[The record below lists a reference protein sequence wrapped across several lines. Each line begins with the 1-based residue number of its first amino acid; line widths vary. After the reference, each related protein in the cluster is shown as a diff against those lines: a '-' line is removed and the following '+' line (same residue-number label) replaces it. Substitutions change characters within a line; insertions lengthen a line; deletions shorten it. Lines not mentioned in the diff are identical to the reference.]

1 MATGIKM
8 ENAMLSK
15 TSQTQKDK
23 QCVISLT
30 YRIFLKKFQLT
41 VTDRRIEAGDWD
53 RDKQIGKKWS

>member
-1 MATGIKM
+1 M

-30 YRIFLKKFQLT
+30 YRIFFKKFQLT
-41 VTDRRIEAGDWD
+41 VTDSRIEAGDWD
-53 RDKQIGKKWS
+53 RDK